1 MARALGNIV
10 RNAVAYADDKSTI
23 VIEAGDSDEATT
35 ISISNKGKEIS
46 KIHLDSIFEKFYRE
60 DTSRSQSK
68 GGAGLGLAIAQRNYH
83 SPRRNSKCYI
93 KTRDYHLYDSNPPS
107 NTCLTGSPSRSAII
121 ESTLIEYFEQLV
133 PQEHRLHSTSSL
145 LLQEPA
151 H

>member
-23 VIEAGDSDEATT
+23 IIEAGDSDEATT

-68 GGAGLGLAIAQRNYH
+68 GGAGLGLAIAREIITAH
-83 SPRRNSKCYI
+83 EGTVSATSKQGI
-93 KTRDYHLYDSNPPS
+93 TTFTIVIPHQ
-107 NTCLTGSPSRSAII
+107 T
-121 ESTLIEYFEQLV
+121 
-133 PQEHRLHSTSSL
+133 
-145 LLQEPA
+145 PA
-151 H
+151 